1 MNREAGLAW
10 ERQWAR
16 WAAVAA
22 VVGPLIFVVS
32 QFFLADMLGADN
44 DAQNLRDINE
54 QSSAF
59 VIANIT
65 RAIGTA
71 LLAFPLYYLFRAVA
85 LRSDTFRRQ
94 LVGVVIAAPLFI
106 AIGMVLTAIANADA
120 ASSFVAE
127 DPGGTGEKAQDLADD
142 KVTGASLTG
151 LAIGFN
157 LGGRLGLAIT
167 MVYVCLHA
175 LRTGLL
181 TRFWASLGM
190 ALGVV
195 SFLFLPFFMFLLIWF
210 VYVGVMVSGRAP
222 GGKPPAWDAGRAIPW
237 PSPGERMA
245 EQMAERKAEDDEER
259 RRRGRRHGGAR
270 EPAAPARRA
279 AQAQAAH
286 LAACLG

>member
-10 ERQWAR
+10 ERKWAR

-22 VVGPLIFVVS
+22 VIGPLLFVVS
-32 QFFLADMLGADN
+32 QFILAGMLGADN
-44 DAQNLRDINE
+44 DAQNLRDIDE
-54 QSSAF
+54 QSGQF
-59 VIANIT
+59 ILANVA
-65 RAIGTA
+65 RAIGAA
-71 LLAFPLYYLFRAVA
+71 LLALPLYYLFRAVA
-85 LRSDTFRRQ
+85 LRSDSFRKQ

-120 ASSFVAE
+120 ASAFVAE
-127 DPGGTGEKAQDLADD
+127 DPGGTGEAVQDLADD
-142 KVTGASLTG
+142 KVTGASLSG

-195 SFLFLPFFMFLLIWF
+195 SFIFLPFFMFLLIWF
-210 VYVGVMVSGRAP
+210 VYLGLVISGRAP
-222 GGKPPAWDAGRAIPW
+222 AGRPPAWEEGRAIPW
-237 PSPGERMA
+237 PSPGEQMA
-245 EQMAERKAEDDEER
+245 EQLAVRDDGSEDDEDDVIGTTGEPANPSRQRGER
-259 RRRGRRHGGAR
+259 RKRKRRT
-270 EPAAPARRA
+270 
-279 AQAQAAH
+279 
-286 LAACLG
+286 

>member
-10 ERQWAR
+10 EKRWAR
-16 WAAVAA
+16 WAAIAA
-22 VVGPLIFVVS
+22 VLGPALFVVA
-32 QFFLADMLGADN
+32 QFILAGMLGADN
-44 DAQNLRDINE
+44 DAQNLRDIDE
-54 QSSAF
+54 QSGQF
-59 VIANIT
+59 ILANVA
-65 RAIGTA
+65 RALGAA
-71 LLAFPLYYLFRAVA
+71 LLALPLYYLFRAVL

-120 ASSFVAE
+120 ASAFVAE
-127 DPGGTGEKAQDLADD
+127 DPGGSGEKVQDLADD

-167 MVYVCLHA
+167 MVYTCLHA

-195 SFLFLPFFMFLLIWF
+195 SFIFLPFFMFLLIWF
-210 VYVGVMVSGRAP
+210 VYLGLVISGRAP
-222 GGKPPAWDAGRAIPW
+222 AGRPPAWEAGRAIPW
-237 PSPGERMA
+237 PSPGEQMA
-245 EQMAERKAEDDEER
+245 EQMAARKEASGDDEDDDVIDVKAEPTNPPRQRGER
-259 RRRGRRHGGAR
+259 RKRKRRT
-270 EPAAPARRA
+270 
-279 AQAQAAH
+279 
-286 LAACLG
+286 